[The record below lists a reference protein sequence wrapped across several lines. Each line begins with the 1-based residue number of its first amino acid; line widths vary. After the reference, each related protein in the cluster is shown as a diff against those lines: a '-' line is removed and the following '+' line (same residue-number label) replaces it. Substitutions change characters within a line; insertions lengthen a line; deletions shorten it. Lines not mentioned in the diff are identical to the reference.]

1 VNFNE
6 AGDDGVAIAS
16 AGLYTNH
23 LHLAS
28 DR

>member
-1 VNFNE
+1 MT
-6 AGDDGVAIAS
+6 VAVAS
-16 AGLYTNH
+16 AGLYASY